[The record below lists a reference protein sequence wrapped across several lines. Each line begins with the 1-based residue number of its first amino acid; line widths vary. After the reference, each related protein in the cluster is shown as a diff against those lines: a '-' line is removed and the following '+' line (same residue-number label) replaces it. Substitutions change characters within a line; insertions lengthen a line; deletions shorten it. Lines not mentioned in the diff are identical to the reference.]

1 MDSHTIGLIIA
12 IAILVV
18 LSGYFSATETS
29 FSSINRIRLK
39 NMATNGDKKAD
50 LVLKLSEDY
59 DRLLSTIL
67 IGNNIVNI
75 VMTTIS
81 TVLFVRLI
89 GEMGPTIS
97 SIVMTAIVLIFGEIS
112 PKSLA
117 KEAPE
122 VFAKFSAPIIR
133 ICIYLIA
140 PLNWLFSKW
149 KIFLGKIFKIPVNRG
164 ITEEELITIVEEAE
178 TDGTIDEEQRELI
191 QNAIQFN
198 ELTVWDIITPR
209 TDVIAVEATATKEEL
224 KSVFRET
231 GFSRVPIYDDNIDHI
246 LGVINQKDFHN
257 FVSGKANVK
266 IVDYIKPVV
275 YTTGTARIA
284 VLLRK
289 MQKAKTH
296 IAVAIDEYGGTIG
309 IVTMEDIIEE
319 LVGDIWDEFD
329 EVVSQGIIRLPDSS
343 YKVMCNADL
352 EDMFK
357 FFNISDD
364 VDAGTVNGWI
374 VIKLDKIPEVGDSFI
389 YGRLKVRIT
398 AATDKKALEA
408 NVELLPEKLEN
419 EEEA

>member
-1 MDSHTIGLIIA
+1 MDSHGVSLIIV
-12 IAILVV
+12 IIVLVIM
-18 LSGYFSATETS
+18 SGYFSATETS
-29 FSSINRIRLK
+29 FMSLNRIRLK
-39 NMATNGDKKAD
+39 NMASNGDKRAG
-50 LVLKLSEDY
+50 LVLKLSEEY
-59 DRLLSTIL
+59 DKLLSTIL

-81 TVLFVRLI
+81 TVLFVRLV
-89 GEMGPTIS
+89 GEAGPTVS
-97 SIVMTAIVLIFGEIS
+97 SIVMTLVVLVFGEIS

-122 VFAKFSAPIIR
+122 RFAKFSAPVIR
-133 ICIYLIA
+133 VCIFLIA
-140 PLNWLFSKW
+140 PINWLFSKW
-149 KIFLGKIFKIPVNRG
+149 KLFLGKIFKVPVTTA

-178 TDGTIDEEQRELI
+178 TEGTIDEEQRELI

-209 TDVIAVEATATKEEL
+209 TDVIAIEAGSTKDEL
-224 KSVFRET
+224 KNIFKET
-231 GFSRVPIYDDNIDHI
+231 GFSRVPVYDDNIDHI

-257 FVSGKANVK
+257 FVAVKANVK

-275 YTTGTARIA
+275 YTTGTAKIA
-284 VLLRK
+284 VLLKK
-289 MQKAKTH
+289 MQKSKTH

-329 EVVSQGIIRLPDSS
+329 DVVSQGIMRLPDGS

-352 EDMFK
+352 EDIFK
-357 FFNISDD
+357 FFDVSDD
-364 VDAGTVNGWI
+364 VDASTVNGWI
-374 VIKLDKIPEVGDSFI
+374 VVKLDKIPEVGDHFT
-389 YGRLKVRIT
+389 YDRLEIKVT

-408 NVELLPEKLEN
+408 NIKVRPKAD
-419 EEEA
+419 EEDEE

>member
-1 MDSHTIGLIIA
+1 MDSHSIGLA
-12 IAILVV
+12 AAVCLLLVM
-18 LSGYFSATETS
+18 SGYFSATETS

-39 NMATNGDKKAD
+39 NMAGNGDKKAE

-75 VMTTIS
+75 VMTTIA
-81 TVLFVRLI
+81 TVFFVELV
-89 GEMGPTIS
+89 GKKGPTVA
-97 SIVMTAIVLIFGEIS
+97 SIVMTILVLVFGEIS

-122 VFAKFSAPIIR
+122 SFAKFSAPIIR
-133 ICIYLIA
+133 IFIVIITPINFIFA
-140 PLNWLFSKW
+140 IW
-149 KIFLGKIFKIPVNRG
+149 KKLLSGIFKVPENAG
-164 ITEEELITIVEEAE
+164 ITEEELITIVEEAK

-191 QNAIQFN
+191 QNAIEFN
-198 ELTVWDIITPR
+198 ELTVWDVITPR
-209 TDVIAVEATATKEEL
+209 TDVIAVEATVTKDEL
-224 KSVFRET
+224 KDIFKET
-231 GFSRVPIYDDNIDHI
+231 GFSRVPVYDDDMDHI

-257 FVSGKANVK
+257 FVAGKANVK
-266 IVDYIKPVV
+266 ITDHIKPVV

-284 VLLRK
+284 LLLKK

-329 EVVSQGIIRLPDSS
+329 EVVSQGIIRLPDGS

-352 EDMFK
+352 EDLFK
-357 FFNISDD
+357 FFDISDD
-364 VDAGTVNGWI
+364 VDASTVNGWA
-374 VIKLDKIPEVGDSFI
+374 VIKLDKIPEVGDSFT
-389 YGRLKVRIT
+389 YANLRLEIT

-408 NVELLPEKLEN
+408 NLKIVSEK
-419 EEEA
+419 